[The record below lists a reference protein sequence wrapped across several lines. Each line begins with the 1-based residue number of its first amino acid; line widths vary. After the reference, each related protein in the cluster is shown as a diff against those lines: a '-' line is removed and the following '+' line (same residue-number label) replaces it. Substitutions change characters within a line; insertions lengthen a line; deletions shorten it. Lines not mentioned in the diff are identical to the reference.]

1 MGIVEDELGGT
12 SVFSDRAKLDFNFVP
27 PDLPHRDAEL
37 KTLTSLFRPVADQSA
52 SQSVLITGSV
62 GTGKTVLSKKFSADF
77 ADACRKRQ
85 LSVEPVH
92 VNCRQRASEGLV
104 LHQILRHFDPKYPE
118 RGFSTNEMI
127 RDLRKQLERRGCHL
141 LVTLDEA
148 DALVAKEG
156 SDLVYA
162 MTRFDDERAIPKATL
177 SLLLISARDDL
188 PLMLDEATR
197 STLRRSNVI
206 RLERYTA
213 PQLLSILR
221 QRARLS
227 FHKGAVDDEV
237 LEMISEIAADD
248 GDARYA
254 IELLEH
260 AGRLADEDGR
270 PKVEA
275 EYVRAAKA
283 HTRSFVTESKIRL
296 LGPHQT
302 LALKAIARKL
312 ARSRARAYVTTG
324 EAEDAYKLV
333 VEEHG
338 EAPRAH
344 TQFWKYLNEL
354 ETAGWIR
361 LKGAPRAASSGNTQL
376 ISLPDIPAKI
386 LLEKLD
392 EVLAGRA

>member
-1 MGIVEDELGGT
+1 MRGT
-12 SVFSDRAKLDFNFVP
+12 SVFSERAKLDFNYVP
-27 PDLPHRDAEL
+27 ADLPHRDLEL
-37 KTLTSLFRPVADQSA
+37 KALTALFRPVADQSA
-52 SQSVLITGSV
+52 SQSAFITGSV
-62 GTGKTVLSKKFSADF
+62 GTGKTVLSKKFALDF

-85 LSVEPVH
+85 LNVEPVH

-104 LHQILRHFDPKYPE
+104 LHQILRHFDAKYPE

-127 RDLRKQLERRGCHL
+127 RDLRKNIERRSCHL

-162 MTRFDDERAIPKATL
+162 MTRFDDERAIPRGTL
-177 SLLLISARDDL
+177 SLVLISARDDL

-221 QRARLS
+221 QRSQLA
-227 FHKGAVDDEV
+227 FHKGAVEDEV
-237 LEMISEIAADD
+237 LELISEIAAED

-260 AGRLADEDGR
+260 AGRLADEDHEPRVG
-270 PKVEA
+270 PEH
-275 EYVRAAKA
+275 VRAAKA

-296 LGPHQT
+296 LGAHQT
-302 LALKAIARKL
+302 LVLKAIARKL
-312 ARSRARAYVTTG
+312 SRAKSRAFLTTG

-333 VEEHG
+333 VEEYG
-338 EAPRAH
+338 ETPRAH

-354 ETAGWIR
+354 ETAGWVR
-361 LKGAPRAASSGNTQL
+361 LKGAPRAASAGNTQL

-392 EVLAGRA
+392 EVLARKA